1 MTTVDATKQAS
12 IQRVAD
18 YVYNVQEELPAKTT
32 QDEIHEL
39 GQNILF
45 GTPLMI
51 GMPFVANMAKKPYSV
66 WQYMQQNPGISW
78 SQANDFLSA
87 QRAQEKQALQYLKD
101 PNSRWLTM
109 KNKQLFN
116 RIQGLNAEIPSYNLN
131 QDISKLQG
139 KKLIKYQNAK
149 LSSSYYGEAR
159 RLIEEA
165 KAKKMTGSELKA
177 QLKKIYEAMR
187 KGDARVSSAMEKGL
201 LKPTSKFGAAKHWLK
216 SKTGGYKF
224 ESKMLKSVKGA
235 NALRTACKFGKGAG
249 IMAVIEGIMEVPD
262 VISAFKIDSKR
273 GAKQLAKSGVK
284 VGASVLGYA
293 AGAAATGAAVG
304 SVFPGIGNVVG
315 GIIGFVGGL
324 VGGWLASKA
333 AGKVMD
339 KVTGEK
345 DSLNKSEAQIY
356 AEEQNAKNK
365 ALAQEA
371 AKNAG
376 SSDEVMDQ
384 LLAQAGDKAN
394 GEGGWSSQEILDS
407 FDQLVAEREGSV
419 SGSTKNVDENLGGQ
433 GLQGTEDPFLNQIN
447 AVLKNLSAQNAGQN
461 LCLNW

>member
-1 MTTVDATKQAS
+1 
-12 IQRVAD
+12 
-18 YVYNVQEELPAKTT
+18 
-32 QDEIHEL
+32 
-39 GQNILF
+39 
-45 GTPLMI
+45 
-51 GMPFVANMAKKPYSV
+51 
-66 WQYMQQNPGISW
+66 
-78 SQANDFLSA
+78 
-87 QRAQEKQALQYLKD
+87 
-101 PNSRWLTM
+101 
-109 KNKQLFN
+109 
-116 RIQGLNAEIPSYNLN
+116 
-131 QDISKLQG
+131 
-139 KKLIKYQNAK
+139 
-149 LSSSYYGEAR
+149 
-159 RLIEEA
+159 
-165 KAKKMTGSELKA
+165 
-177 QLKKIYEAMR
+177 
-187 KGDARVSSAMEKGL
+187 
-201 LKPTSKFGAAKHWLK
+201 
-216 SKTGGYKF
+216 
-224 ESKMLKSVKGA
+224 MLKSVKGA

-339 KVTGEK
+339 KAMGEK

-376 SSDEVMDQ
+376 SSDEAMDQ
-384 LLAQAGDKAN
+384 LLAQASDKAN

-419 SGSTKNVDENLGGQ
+419 SGSANVDESLGGQ
-433 GLQGTEDPFLNQIN
+433 GIQGTEDSFLNQIN
-447 AVLKNLSAQNAGQN
+447 AVLKIFQLKMPDKIFA
-461 LCLNW
+461 